1 MISSLLAVTLAL
13 LAPEISGRVVS
24 ITDGDTL
31 VVLVDENQ
39 VKIRLEG
46 IDAPESR
53 QAFGT
58 QARAALGDYVFGKS
72 VKVVTYGK
80 DRYGRTLGVIFHDGE
95 NINAR
100 LVANGFAW
108 HYKQYSSDPEL
119 DRLEREARAA
129 KRGLWRDP
137 NPVEPWNYRK
147 RPKPK
152 AASRVSLKS
161 RISTVEELFVSSI
174 PS

>member
-1 MISSLLAVTLAL
+1 MTLAL
-13 LAPEISGRVVS
+13 LAPEITGRVVS

-31 VVLVDENQ
+31 VVLVDQKQ
-39 VKIRLEG
+39 VKVRLEG
-46 IDAPESR
+46 IDSPESR

-58 QARAALGDYVFGKS
+58 QARAALGDYVFNAT

-80 DRYGRTLGVIFHDGE
+80 DRYGRTLGVVFRDGQ
-95 NINAR
+95 NINAK
-100 LVANGFAW
+100 LIENGFAW
-108 HYKQYSSDPEL
+108 HYKQYSTDPEL

-129 KRGLWRDP
+129 KRGLWSDP

-152 AASRVSLKS
+152 AASHVNSKS
-161 RISTVEELFVSSI
+161 RISMVEELTLCSI
-174 PS
+174 PN